1 MSRNNRMNK
10 ENRKNRIAKNIVQM
24 DEVPD
29 EEVEN
34 SLTVCSP
41 LKAAETSDEY
51 FQISMNKNDSR
62 ICQPDIQV
70 SYIIVYFR
78 HLN

>member
-1 MSRNNRMNK
+1 MSRNNRINK
-10 ENRKNRIAKNIVQM
+10 ENRKNKIVKNIVQM

-34 SLTVCSP
+34 PLTVCSP
-41 LKAAETSDEY
+41 LKAETSDEY

-62 ICQPDIQV
+62 LCQPEIQV
-70 SYIIVYFR
+70 FLILNLYFC
-78 HLN
+78 